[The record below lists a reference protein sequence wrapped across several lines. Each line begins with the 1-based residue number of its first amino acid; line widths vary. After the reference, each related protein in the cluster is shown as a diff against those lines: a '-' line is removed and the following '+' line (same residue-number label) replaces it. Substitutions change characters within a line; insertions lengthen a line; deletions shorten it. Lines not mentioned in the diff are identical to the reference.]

1 MTRET
6 LSRDQVVEAAIAILD
21 EEGYDALSMRRLAQR
36 LGTAAPTLYWHVRN
50 RDELLDLVADDIV
63 GEILGMTGEPT
74 GSRAWMTALARAL
87 RDVLGRHAGVAPII
101 GLRPLTGANA
111 SATLGRLLEALRGDG
126 FEEPDAVLAAT
137 TLTGWASGFAV
148 FEARD
153 RIGTVALPG
162 LPDADTRFEYGLAV
176 LLDGI
181 EAGARRRWEAD
192 QRDASRR
199 DDGGKGKHHRKDD
212 DRGKGKHHRKDDD
225 RGKGDRRPR

>member
-6 LSRDQVVEAAIAILD
+6 LTRDQVVEAAIAILD

-36 LGTAAPTLYWHVRN
+36 LGAAAPTLYWHVRN

-63 GEILGMTGEPT
+63 GEILGVIGEPT

-101 GLRPLTGANA
+101 GLRPLTGGNA
-111 SATLGRLLEALRGDG
+111 SATLGRLLEALRQDG
-126 FEEPDAVLAAT
+126 YGELDAVLAAT
-137 TLTGWASGFAV
+137 TLTGWATGFAV

-153 RIGTVALPG
+153 RTGAVEPPG
-162 LPDADTRFEYGLAV
+162 MPDADARFEYGLAV
-176 LLDGI
+176 LVDGI
-181 EAGARRRWEAD
+181 EADARRRREAGQQD
-192 QRDASRR
+192 ESRR
-199 DDGGKGKHHRKDD
+199 DDGGKGKHHRKD

-225 RGKGDRRPR
+225 RGKGDRRAG